1 MKKIVFAMT
10 LLSLIFVSCT
20 KKESDSTTAASKM
33 DTEMKQEATD
43 TKAAEET
50 KVEETAAAAAEETKA
65 EEAVKDESSEKK
77 HDCSSHK

>member
-43 TKAAEET
+43 TKAVEET
-50 KVEETAAAAAEETKA
+50 KTEETAAAAEETKA